1 MRLRTIVA
9 AVGLASGAAHL
20 MDAAGELQ
28 AFRDPQA
35 QAQATESST
44 RVGDRGVA
52 VTSWQS
58 SLNDWRARSPAHLG
72 PLAVDGVFGPETEE
86 ATRTFQDASAEVPTD
101 LVVDDEDRVALA
113 AAIDRLSR

>member
-28 AFRDPQA
+28 AFRAP

-44 RVGDRGVA
+44 RAGDRGAA

-58 SLNDWRARSPAHLG
+58 SLNDWRARSPTHLG
-72 PLAVDGVFGPETEE
+72 PLAVDGVFGPATEE